1 MIQDID
7 PSKFDI
13 AFKNL
18 KPQETDF
25 ILYFNKNG
33 EILIKADCGHLFFP
47 SAKNPPATEKIIYL
61 FSVDEKRYFLAVTQ
75 DEILLAGF
83 SYQGLRELRG
93 SCGNAD
99 LLVAFT
105 AYHLWR
111 WYTDNHFCGRCAAEL
126 SFSETER
133 ALVCKKCGNTIY
145 PRINP
150 AVIVA
155 VTKGDS
161 LLVTRYRNGYN
172 HNALVA
178 GFTEIGETL
187 EQTVAREVMEETGIK
202 VKNISYYKS
211 QPWGIA
217 QDILVGF
224 FCEAEGDDEIRLD
237 ESELKSAQWL
247 KRDEIELQPDSISL
261 TNEMMKM
268 FKEENLTAKFF
279 RELK

>member
-13 AFKNL
+13 TFKNL

-25 ILYFNKNG
+25 ILHFNKNG
-33 EILIKADCGHLFFP
+33 EILVKAECGRILFP
-47 SAKNPPATEKIIYL
+47 SAKNSSATEKIIYL
-61 FSVDEKRYFLAVTQ
+61 FSVDNKRYFLDLTQ
-75 DEILLAGF
+75 GEISLAGF
-83 SYQGLRELRG
+83 CYQGLRQLRG
-93 SCGNAD
+93 TCLNAD

-111 WYTDNHFCGRCAAEL
+111 WYTDNRFCGRCAAEL

-133 ALVCKKCGNTIY
+133 SLVCKKCGNTVY

-155 VTKGDS
+155 VTKGES

-202 VKNISYYKS
+202 VKNIRYYKS

-237 ESELKSAQWL
+237 ENELKSAQWL

-268 FKEENLTAKFF
+268 FKERK
-279 RELK
+279 